1 MTTQSPTSSEQDS
14 SPNIARGLP
23 GSWRVW
29 GIISLGA
36 LAFFAGRQLVLEPPA
51 PSRTTNPTTEIN
63 YDAYSVGITSVL
75 YNADGRIEY
84 TLEASEQIH
93 YLDNTTVLTNPF
105 VRLYQD
111 SGARWNI
118 VARSGRIH
126 GAAESD
132 DIERL
137 DLSDEVELFQIDELG
152 SRMTLATEF
161 ISIYPGPETMDT
173 DREVIM
179 STEHLRQTAM
189 GMHADINQ
197 DKLTFLSQVR
207 GRYEVE
213 SSQP

>member
-1 MTTQSPTSSEQDS
+1 MTTPSPASSEQDD
-14 SPNIARGLP
+14 SPSIARGLP

-29 GIISLGA
+29 GVISLGA
-36 LAFFAGRQLVLEPPA
+36 LAFFVGREIVLEPPA
-51 PSRTTNPTTEIN
+51 PSRTTNAITQIN
-63 YDAYSVGITSVL
+63 YDAYSVGVASVL
-75 YNADGRIEY
+75 YNTDGRIEY
-84 TLEASEQIH
+84 TLEAAEQIH

-126 GAAESD
+126 GAAESE

-137 DLSDEVELFQIDELG
+137 DLSDEVELYQIDELG

-161 ISIYPGPETMDT
+161 VSIYPGPETMNT

-197 DKLTFLSQVR
+197 NKLTFLSQVR

-213 SSQP
+213 SNQP

>member
-1 MTTQSPTSSEQDS
+1 MTTPSPISSEEVTSQT
-14 SPNIARGLP
+14 PARSVP
-23 GSWRVW
+23 GSWRLW
-29 GIISLGA
+29 GIIVLGA
-36 LAFFAGRQLVLEPPA
+36 LAFFAGREIVLEPPT
-51 PSRTTNPTTEIN
+51 PSRTADPTTQIN
-63 YDAYSVGITSVL
+63 YDAYSYGVTSVL

-84 TLEASEQIH
+84 TLEATEQIH
-93 YLDNTTVLTNPF
+93 YLDDTTVLTNPF

-118 VARSGRIH
+118 VASSGRIL

-152 SRMTLATEF
+152 SRITLATEF
-161 ISIYPGPETMDT
+161 ISIYPGTETMDT
-173 DREVIM
+173 DREVTM
-179 STEHLRQTAM
+179 TTENLHQTAF
-189 GMHADINQ
+189 GMHVDINQ

-213 SSQP
+213 NDQP